1 MILFS
6 YLCKEIKH
14 LNEQYFV
21 RMNYSVSS
29 KLHSVYDI

>member
-6 YLCKEIKH
+6 YLCKEINH
-14 LNEQYFV
+14 LNEHFV
-21 RMNYSVSS
+21 RMKYSVSS